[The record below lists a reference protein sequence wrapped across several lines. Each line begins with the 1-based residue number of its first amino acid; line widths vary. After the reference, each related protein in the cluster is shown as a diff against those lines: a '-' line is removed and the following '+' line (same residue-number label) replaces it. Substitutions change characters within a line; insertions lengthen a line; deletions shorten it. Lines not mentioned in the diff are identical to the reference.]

1 MLRQGETLIL
11 SDNKKYTVATTTT
24 LENKFYVYL
33 IDQDDYTNI
42 MFCEYINEELLEITN
57 QELIEKLMITFRNN
71 LNYVI
76 D

>member
-42 MFCEYINEELLEITN
+42 MFCEYINEDLLEITN

>member
-42 MFCEYINEELLEITN
+42 MFCEYIDEELLEITN